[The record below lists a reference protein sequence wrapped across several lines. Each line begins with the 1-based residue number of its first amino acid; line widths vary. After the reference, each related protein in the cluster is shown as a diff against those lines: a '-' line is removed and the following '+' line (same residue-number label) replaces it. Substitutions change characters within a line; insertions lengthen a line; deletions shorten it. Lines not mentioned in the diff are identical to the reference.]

1 MRTHFGGGG
10 LMKLRISRGS
20 SKLVFLGHFEDGGA
34 ILVVFLALWRNLGL
48 VKGEGAH
55 HHSVLREA
63 LSQFAGAATRTNTWE
78 YHKIWEFRMFG

>member
-1 MRTHFGGGG
+1 
-10 LMKLRISRGS
+10 MKLRISRGS

-63 LSQFAGAATRTNTWE
+63 LSQLLGRQP
-78 YHKIWEFRMFG
+78 G